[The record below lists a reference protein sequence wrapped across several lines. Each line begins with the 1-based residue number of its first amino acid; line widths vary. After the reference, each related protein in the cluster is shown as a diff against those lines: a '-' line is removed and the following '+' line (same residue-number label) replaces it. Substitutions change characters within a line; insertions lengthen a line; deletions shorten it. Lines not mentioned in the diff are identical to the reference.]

1 MKNLMQLK
9 DLINNL
15 AKEKKINS
23 QVLLRN
29 YMMQRLLY
37 KIAKSRYNNNFILK
51 GGMLVSSLVGIGER
65 STVDLDATV
74 KSIELNKDKLV
85 EIFNEIFSSATA
97 DEIKFEINRIEEIR
111 AEDQYKGFR
120 IALTALMENA
130 RIPLKLDLTTGDQIT
145 PGEIRYNYKLLF
157 EDQKIE
163 ISSYNIET
171 LLAEK
176 LETIISRSTANTRMR
191 DFYDVYILFL
201 NYKKE
206 IDFKI
211 LKLALLETSKY
222 RESYK
227 NIVNGE
233 QILKDIFESDFLLD
247 HWRRYSRKYNYA
259 RNIDFEDLGEKLMN
273 LWNLIKDIRMS

>member
-15 AKEKKINS
+15 AKEKNINS

-37 KIAKSRYNNNFILK
+37 KIAKSKYNNNFILK

-74 KSIELNKDKLV
+74 KSIELKEDKLA
-85 EIFNEIFSSATA
+85 EIFNEIFSSPTA
-97 DEIKFEINRIEEIR
+97 DKIEFEINKIEEIR
-111 AEDQYKGFR
+111 AEDHYKGFR
-120 IALTALMENA
+120 IAITALMENA
-130 RIPLKLDLTTGDQIT
+130 RIPLKLDLTTGDQVT
-145 PGEIRYNYKLLF
+145 PKEIRYNYKLLF
-157 EDQKIE
+157 EDHKIE
-163 ISSYNIET
+163 ISAYNIET

-201 NYKKE
+201 NYKNE

-211 LKLALLETSKY
+211 LKLALLKTSKY
-222 RESYK
+222 RGSHK

-233 QILKDIFESDFLLD
+233 QILKNIFESDFMLD
-247 HWRRYSRKYNYA
+247 HWIRYREKYNYA
-259 RNIDFEDLGEKLMN
+259 RNIDFEDLKEELMN
-273 LWNLIKDIRMS
+273 LWNLVKDRGMS

>member
-15 AKEKKINS
+15 AKEKNINS

-74 KSIELNKDKLV
+74 KSIELNEDKLV

-201 NYKKE
+201 NYEEE
-206 IDFKI
+206 IDFKT
-211 LKLALLETSKY
+211 LKSALLETSKY
-222 RESYK
+222 RSSYK

-233 QILKDIFESDFLLD
+233 QILKDIFESDFLLE
-247 HWRRYSRKYNYA
+247 HWRRYSKKYNYA
-259 RNIDFEDLGEKLMN
+259 KNIDFEDLEEKLMN
-273 LWNLIKDIRMS
+273 LWNLINESRMS

>member
-9 DLINNL
+9 DLVNNL

-74 KSIELNKDKLV
+74 KSIELNEDKLV

-130 RIPLKLDLTTGDQIT
+130 RIPLKLDLATGDQIT

-222 RESYK
+222 RGSYK

>member
-15 AKEKKINS
+15 AKEKNINS

-37 KIAKSRYNNNFILK
+37 KIAKSKYNNNFILK

-74 KSIELNKDKLV
+74 KSIELKEDKLV
-85 EIFNEIFSSATA
+85 EIFNEIFSSPTA
-97 DEIKFEINRIEEIR
+97 DKIEFEINKIEEIR

-120 IALTALMENA
+120 IAITALMENA
-130 RIPLKLDLTTGDQIT
+130 RIPLKLDLTTGDQVT
-145 PGEIRYNYKLLF
+145 PKEIRYNYKLLF
-157 EDQKIE
+157 EDHKIE
-163 ISSYNIET
+163 ISAYNIET

-201 NYKKE
+201 NYKNE

-211 LKLALLETSKY
+211 LKLALLKTSKY
-222 RESYK
+222 RGSHK

-233 QILKDIFESDFLLD
+233 QILKNIFESDFMLD
-247 HWRRYSRKYNYA
+247 HWIRYRKKYNYA
-259 RNIDFEDLGEKLMN
+259 RNIDFEDLKEELMN
-273 LWNLIKDIRMS
+273 LWNLVKDRGMS

>member
-74 KSIELNKDKLV
+74 KSIELNEDKLV

-176 LETIISRSTANTRMR
+176 LETIISRSTTNTRMR
-191 DFYDVYILFL
+191 DFYDVNILFL

-222 RESYK
+222 RGSYK

>member
-176 LETIISRSTANTRMR
+176 LETIISRSTTNTRMR
-191 DFYDVYILFL
+191 DFYDVNILFL

-222 RESYK
+222 RGSYK